1 MGLWAQEGTGGT
13 DLLSVTARCSPCRD
27 GRRLVREFCMAIHC
41 MCCRPAWLP
50 PLGCS
55 ANVLVPY
62 HSFRRVETLERL
74 ANSLATKKAAVCST
88 KQTKTKRSSLTT
100 REGFQQTTT
109 SHTFTL
115 PADSLVDDSVHT
127 KPSTVLP
134 HETVTSQTSLSLGLD
149 SDQEVRG
156 GSRSPTLPAPRGREA
171 LPRCSVAHFYPP
183 SECDIPG
190 DW

>member
-1 MGLWAQEGTGGT
+1 MPGWEETRPGVLHGHSLHVLSPGLAAPLG
-13 DLLSVTARCSPCRD
+13 LLCQCTSSIPQ
-27 GRRLVREFCMAIHC
+27 
-41 MCCRPAWLP
+41 LP
-50 PLGCS
+50 PSRDPRTTCQLTG
-55 ANVLVPY
+55 
-62 HSFRRVETLERL
+62 H
-74 ANSLATKKAAVCST
+74 KKAAVCST